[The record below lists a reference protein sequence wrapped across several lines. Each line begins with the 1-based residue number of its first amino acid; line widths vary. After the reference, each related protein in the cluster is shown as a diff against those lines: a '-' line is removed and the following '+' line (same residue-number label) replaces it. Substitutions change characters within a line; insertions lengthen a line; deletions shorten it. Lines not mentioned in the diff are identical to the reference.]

1 MFVTVV
7 ILTCLASWLAWN
19 VAVQHRNAGRELA
32 RFRGEELSFGRLMEE
47 KFNALVAALAERGK
61 KDQTAAGQAPDE
73 KDTKLRL
80 AGLESKEAQGKF
92 LLMRVACGLFFPL
105 IGAASYLY
113 WIPYYATVFTLFMIA
128 VGLGAPLLWLKSR
141 AARRTE
147 DIQRELP
154 LVLDLTNLGT
164 SAGWD
169 ISAALERVIDAL
181 YVEFPDHPLIKELKR
196 GRWLIMSGYTW
207 EEALTRVGMKLGD
220 ETMKRTALALAQA
233 IKQGGDRT
241 AQLEG
246 IAMDAQRN
254 YYSEL
259 DKRLAALPVKALLI
273 TMMLMISY
281 FMILMAPA
289 AIQIK
294 NVIM

>member
-1 MFVTVV
+1 MLLPVV
-7 ILTCLASWLAWN
+7 LLTLLASWLAWN
-19 VAVQHRNAGRELA
+19 VAVQHRSAGRELA
-32 RFRGEELSFGRLMEE
+32 RFRGEELSFGKLLLE
-47 KFNALVAALAERGK
+47 KFNTLVTALAERGK
-61 KDQTAAGQAPDE
+61 KDKPGSAQQPDE
-73 KDTKLRL
+73 RSEKLRR
-80 AGLESKEAQGKF
+80 AGLESSEAQGKF
-92 LLMRVACGLFFPL
+92 LLMRVLCGVCCPAL
-105 IGAASYLY
+105 GAITYMH
-113 WIPYYATVFTLFMIA
+113 WIPYYATVFTIFMT
-128 VGLGAPLLWLKSR
+128 GLGLAAPILWLKTRTAS
-141 AARRTE
+141 RTE

-207 EEALTRVGMKLGD
+207 EEALNRVAMKLGD

-254 YYSEL
+254 YYAEL

-273 TMMLMISY
+273 TMLLMISY